1 MKMQNFLKSCIL
13 VIIFLGFIYLSLTC
27 KDEVTGGDINS
38 IVFPDSNVS
47 YISHVEP
54 LFLAA
59 CAIPGG
65 CHAGDEAAGGLSLE
79 SYEDLSTKIYI
90 VYIPG
95 DPDNSRLIMAI
106 EGTASGIPQMPY
118 GRPPLNAN
126 QRKGMRTWI
135 KEGAKF
141 N

>member
-1 MKMQNFLKSCIL
+1 MPNYLKAFIFVL
-13 VIIFLGFIYLSLTC
+13 IFLGLVYLSLTC
-27 KDEVTGGDINS
+27 KNDVTGGDANS

-47 YISHVEP
+47 YIKHVEP
-54 LFLAA
+54 LFLAT

-79 SYEDLSTKIYI
+79 SYEDLSKRIYI
-90 VYIPG
+90 EYIPG
-95 DPDNSRLIMAI
+95 DPDKSRLVMSI
-106 EGTASGIPQMPY
+106 EGTAPGVPQMPY

-126 QRKGMRTWI
+126 QRKGIRTWI

>member
-1 MKMQNFLKSCIL
+1 MQNFLKASIL
-13 VIIFLGFIYLSLTC
+13 AIVFFGFVYLSLTC
-27 KDEVTGGDINS
+27 KDEITGGDINS

-47 YISHVEP
+47 YVTHVEP
-54 LFLAA
+54 LFLAV

-65 CHAGDEAAGGLSLE
+65 CHAGEPPAAGLSLE
-79 SYEDLSTKIYI
+79 TYDDLSTKIYN
-90 VYIPG
+90 VYWPG
-95 DPDNSRLIMAI
+95 EPDKSLLVMAI
-106 EGTASGIPQMPY
+106 EGTAPGIPQMPY

-126 QRKGMRTWI
+126 QRKGIRTWV

>member
-1 MKMQNFLKSCIL
+1 MTNFMKAFLLSAA
-13 VIIFLGFIYLSLTC
+13 FLGVIYISLTC
-27 KDEVTGGDINS
+27 KNDVTGGDPNS

-47 YISHVEP
+47 YINHVEP
-54 LFLAA
+54 LFLAV

-65 CHAGDEAAGGLSLE
+65 CHAGDEPAGGLSLE
-79 SYEDLSTKIYI
+79 SYEDLSTRIYI
-90 VYIPG
+90 EYIPG
-95 DPDNSRLIMAI
+95 DPDKSRLVMAI
-106 EGTASGIPQMPY
+106 EGTAPGIPQMPY

-126 QRKGMRTWI
+126 QRKGIRTWI